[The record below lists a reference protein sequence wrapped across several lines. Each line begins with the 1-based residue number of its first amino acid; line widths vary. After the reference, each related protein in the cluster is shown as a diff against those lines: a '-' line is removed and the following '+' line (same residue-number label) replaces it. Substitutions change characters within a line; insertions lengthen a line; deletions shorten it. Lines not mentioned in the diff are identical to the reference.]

1 MLKKQK
7 KSLSLRQQPCFSLAK
22 TARNSHNAIVSNI
35 CAIIVH
41 KPEQENLQTC
51 LNRLQQQSH
60 QPDHILVV
68 TPVQGLSIPAALTLQ
83 VDAALGSMGAAAK
96 GLEYAFTT
104 LQADAAWV
112 LADRT
117 WPRPSALAQLLA
129 AEADETTIRM
139 GMMID
144 PAKGDELSQP
154 ISIPGKTTGVWIPI
168 THKADL
174 PDEPCIPCRTGSYG
188 ALISRQAWQT
198 VGTPA
203 EQLHTQ
209 GCATYSWEI
218 QQAGY
223 QLVTVRAAE
232 IELPAAVKPLIHYR
246 LANRS
251 FFYEPGIP
259 VARQYYK
266 TRNWAWLHRLQ
277 APRNYPARLILCGVY
292 ILFSLNAMLQCNE
305 LGIKRVYNLFRAL
318 HNGFYGK
325 LRPY

>member
-1 MLKKQK
+1 MPT
-7 KSLSLRQQPCFSLAK
+7 LRQHAFFYLAK
-22 TARNSHNAIVSNI
+22 TAGKPHNAYVSNI
-35 CAIIVH
+35 CAIIIH
-41 KPEQENLQTC
+41 KPGHENLLTC
-51 LNRLQQQSH
+51 LNRLQQQSR
-60 QPDHILVV
+60 QPDCILVV
-68 TPVQGLSIPAALTLQ
+68 TPEQGLSFPAANTLQ

-96 GLEYAFTT
+96 GLEYAFNT

-117 WPRPSALAQLLA
+117 WPRPAALAELLA
-129 AEADETTIRM
+129 GKADDKTIRM

-144 PAKGDELSQP
+144 PAQDDELSKP
-154 ISIPGKTTGVWIPI
+154 VSIPGNAPGIWVPVTR
-168 THKADL
+168 KADL
-174 PDEPCIPCRTGSYG
+174 PDAPCIPCRTGSYG
-188 ALISRQAWQT
+188 ALISRQVWQT

-203 EQLHTQ
+203 AQLHTQ
-209 GCATYSWEI
+209 GSDTYSWEI

-223 QLVTVRAAE
+223 KLVTIRAAE
-232 IELPAAVKPLIHYR
+232 IELPAAAKPLIHYR

-259 VARQYYK
+259 LERQYYK

-277 APRNYPARLILCGVY
+277 APRKYPVRLMLCGAY
-292 ILFSLNAMLQCNE
+292 ILFSLNAMLQSNE